1 MAREERVS
9 IRSGQENQLNITI
22 KTRSLQEE
30 MTGVKPV
37 SIFFM
42 TIEAGR

>member
-37 SIFFM
+37 SIFS
-42 TIEAGR
+42 